1 MYGRQRANGYST
13 ATMFAEP
20 SSPDLAAA
28 AELAL
33 PTLDVRAL
41 VRRAALPAAL
51 AAMAGVA
58 IVVAGGPLRT
68 FADALSR
75 ALDADP
81 RWVGG
86 AVAFELLSFAGYV
99 ALLWLVGARA
109 SSRLGLRASA
119 EITLG
124 GAAATRLLP
133 TGGVGGAALTL
144 WAFRRTG
151 LGAREATRT
160 LLAFLVV
167 LYAVFLGSIVVAGGA
182 LALGLAH
189 GHGPLALSAVPA
201 AGAALAI
208 VTGLVL
214 AARRPATTDTLA
226 EAPAGASRSARAR
239 VGLRNAPAVLGASV
253 RDAFC
258 VIRTGDVRLLGA
270 LAWWGFDAAVLVA
283 MLHALGAP
291 PPFAIIVLAYFVGQV
306 ANTIP
311 IPGAVSGGMV
321 GVLLAFGVDT
331 DLALASVLA
340 YRSVAIWLPA
350 PIGLAA
356 LGGLRRTVARWGEE
370 EPVIETPARVREH
383 QPRHA
388 ALTRAVPLAV

>member
-1 MYGRQRANGYST
+1 M
-13 ATMFAEP
+13 ATMSVQVTQPEY
-20 SSPDLAAA
+20 AAP
-28 AELAL
+28 ELAL

-41 VRRAALPAAL
+41 ARRAALPAAFAL
-51 AAMAGVA
+51 VA
-58 IVVAGGPLRT
+58 IAAVVVLGGPLRT
-68 FADALSR
+68 FADAFNR

-81 RWVGG
+81 RWVVG
-86 AVAFELLSFAGYV
+86 AAVFELLSFVGYI
-99 ALLWLVGARA
+99 ALLWLVGSRA
-109 SSRLGLRASA
+109 SSRLGLRESA

-160 LLAFLVV
+160 LLAFLVLV
-167 LYAVFLGSIVVAGGA
+167 YAVFLGSIVVAGGV
-182 LALGLAH
+182 LALGLAQ
-189 GHGPLALSAVPA
+189 GDGPLALSAVPA

-208 VTGLVL
+208 VAALGLAV
-214 AARRPATTDTLA
+214 AARRPAAIDALA
-226 EAPAGASRSARAR
+226 KAPAGASRMVRAR
-239 VGLRNAPAVLGASV
+239 VGLRNTPGVLGASV
-253 RDAFC
+253 RDALG
-258 VIRTGDVRLLGA
+258 ILRSGDVRLLGA
-270 LAWWGFDAAVLVA
+270 PAWWAFDAAVLWS
-283 MLHALGAP
+283 MLNALGAAP
-291 PPFAIIVLAYFVGQV
+291 SLAIVALAYFVGQV

-321 GVLLAFGVDT
+321 GVLLAFGVEA

-356 LGGLRRTVARWGEE
+356 LSGLRRTVARWGE
-370 EPVIETPARVREH
+370 RRH
-383 QPRHA
+383 QPRTVPAWASADAGLLA
-388 ALTRAVPLAV
+388 A